1 MSQIR
6 KLKSRVEPWRK
17 LLADIDD
24 LEAMFELATESGEQS
39 DEDEVSSMLANAK
52 ETLEKLNILKLLSGE
67 FDLNDAFLTVHAGA
81 GGTEACD
88 WALMLSRM

>member
-17 LLADIDD
+17 LLSDVDD

-39 DEDEVSSMLANAK
+39 DEDEVSTMLSNAK
-52 ETLEKLNILKLLSGE
+52 ETFEKFKVLYN
-67 FDLNDAFLTVHAGA
+67 
-81 GGTEACD
+81 
-88 WALMLSRM
+88 